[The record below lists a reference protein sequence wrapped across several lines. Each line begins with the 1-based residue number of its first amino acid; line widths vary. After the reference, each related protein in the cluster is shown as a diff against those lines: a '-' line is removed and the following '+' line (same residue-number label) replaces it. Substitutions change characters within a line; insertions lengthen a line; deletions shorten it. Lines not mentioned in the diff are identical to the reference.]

1 MAAIQSRAADDSKYV
16 PFTLF
21 HALFL
26 LSSVFTFGCVPEEP
40 ADIVSSGKGVGRHL
54 LMAS

>member
-16 PFTLF
+16 AFSLLP
-21 HALFL
+21 ALYL

-40 ADIVSSGKGVGRHL
+40 ADIVSYRKGVGRHL